1 MNIALSA
8 ILLIILLLPGGV
20 AIKAYYTSL
29 IEKQSS
35 LSVPFNDLLIK
46 GLVISFILHATAIC
60 VIHLF
65 HAEIALNILYTITSG
80 KDVTISDEILTKYFL
95 QFSLYSIVLIA
106 LSWFFAKVFKTIATK
121 YNLNINFHS
130 FRNTNYWFNIFSAKY
145 LEGQDIQGKESDT
158 DLIVLDVLTD
168 TNIIY
173 SGILIDFNYSSVKDE
188 LENIILD
195 STYKRSFEKRDVNEN
210 EGHTTGLP
218 SFIPGDAFVIP
229 MNKIRNI
236 NVNYIK
242 ISDYQDNPAKTVSNS
257 DDYDP
262 IPA

>member
-8 ILLIILLLPGGV
+8 ILLIILLLPGGI

-35 LSVPFNDLLIK
+35 LSVPFNDLLIR
-46 GLVISFILHATAIC
+46 GLLISFILHALAIC
-60 VIHLF
+60 IIHLF

-80 KDVTISDEILTKYFL
+80 KDVTISDKILTKYFL
-95 QFSLYSIVLIA
+95 QFSLYSIVLITF
-106 LSWFFAKVFKTIATK
+106 SWFSAKVFKNIATK
-121 YNLNINFHS
+121 FNLNINFHS
-130 FRNTNYWFNIFSAKY
+130 LRNTNYWFNIFSAKY
-145 LEGQDIQGKESDT
+145 LEGRDIQGKESDT
-158 DLIVLDVLTD
+158 DLIVLDVLTE

-173 SGILIDFNYSSVKDE
+173 SGILIDFNYSPIKDE

-195 STYKRSFEKRDVNEN
+195 STYKRSFEKKDVTEN
-210 EGHTTGLP
+210 QGHTTGLP
-218 SFIPGDAFVIP
+218 SFIAGDAFLIP

-242 ISDYQDNPAKTVSNS
+242 ISDYKDNSPQSVYSS
-257 DDYDP
+257 DDP
-262 IPA
+262 LQA